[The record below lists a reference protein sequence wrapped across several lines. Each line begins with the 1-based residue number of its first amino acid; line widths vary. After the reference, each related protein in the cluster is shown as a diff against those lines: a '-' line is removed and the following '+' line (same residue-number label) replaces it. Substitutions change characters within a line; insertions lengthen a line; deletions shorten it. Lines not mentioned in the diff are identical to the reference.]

1 MIFFRFLF
9 FYSCIIL
16 AQDIQS
22 LERIKSVGFGS
33 CNRTDL
39 DPKIWDTIADQS
51 LDVWVWLGDIVYTDN
66 ERMDDLAS
74 KYAIQKSLPAYKK
87 LMNEAKIFGVWDDHD
102 FGTNDGGVKFKE
114 KRVSRDLLFDFL
126 DLPKNHPARSRSG
139 AYQSYCFG
147 KENQKVCL
155 YLLDVRY
162 FKEEYDIDPAPNQRY
177 KKNNGNLLGE
187 DQWKW
192 LERELANNNARV
204 NLFGGGIQLLSS
216 DHPYEKWSNFPKAQ
230 QRFFNLLINHKI
242 KNPIYLSGDRHFAEV
257 SRCEIRKN
265 YWLYDATSSG
275 LTHSY
280 ENLKDEYNPYRISH
294 LITSRNFGRIEW
306 NWKKKEI
313 AIQIYS
319 ITGKEEFKKIIP
331 IL

>member
-1 MIFFRFLF
+1 M
-9 FYSCIIL
+9 
-16 AQDIQS
+16 
-22 LERIKSVGFGS
+22 
-33 CNRTDL
+33 
-39 DPKIWDTIADQS
+39 
-51 LDVWVWLGDIVYTDN
+51 
-66 ERMDDLAS
+66 
-74 KYAIQKSLPAYKK
+74 
-87 LMNEAKIFGVWDDHD
+87 
-102 FGTNDGGVKFKE
+102 
-114 KRVSRDLLFDFL
+114 
-126 DLPKNHPARSRSG
+126 
-139 AYQSYCFG
+139 
-147 KENQKVCL
+147 
-155 YLLDVRY
+155 
-162 FKEEYDIDPAPNQRY
+162 
-177 KKNNGNLLGE
+177 
-187 DQWKW
+187 
-192 LERELANNNARV
+192 

-216 DHPYEKWSNFPKAQ
+216 DHPYEKWSNFPEAQ

-257 SRCEIRKN
+257 SRREIRKN

-294 LITSRNFGRIEW
+294 LITSRNFGRIQW